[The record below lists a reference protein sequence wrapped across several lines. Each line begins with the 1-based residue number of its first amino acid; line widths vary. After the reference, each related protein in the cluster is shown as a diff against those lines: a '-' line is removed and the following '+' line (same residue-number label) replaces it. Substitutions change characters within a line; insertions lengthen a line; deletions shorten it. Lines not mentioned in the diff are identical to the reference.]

1 MNSEL
6 YSPLKWGAQSDGT
19 PLSWWRKC
27 LVIWAF
33 QSCPKVLR
41 LFLVFLI
48 CTHWESP
55 FLVGATEKRELET
68 ARGESDS
75 EVASLVTRLSS
86 ETTGT
91 LSWEVPRDSL
101 LTRQALPME
110 KIILTWLLRQLG
122 YPNEC
127 ITPSL
132 GKCLETHC
140 WEEDSQEIQGWL

>member
-1 MNSEL
+1 MFGQLGLSKL
-6 YSPLKWGAQSDGT
+6 PQSPEIIFG
-19 PLSWWRKC
+19 
-27 LVIWAF
+27 
-33 QSCPKVLR
+33 
-41 LFLVFLI
+41 LFNMHTLGITFSI
-48 CTHWESP
+48 E
-55 FLVGATEKRELET
+55 ATEKRELET

-75 EVASLVTRLSS
+75 EVVSLVTRLSS

-101 LTRQALPME
+101 LTRQALPVE
-110 KIILTWLLRQLG
+110 KIILTWLLQQLG

-140 WEEDSQEIQGWL
+140 YEEDSHEIQGWH